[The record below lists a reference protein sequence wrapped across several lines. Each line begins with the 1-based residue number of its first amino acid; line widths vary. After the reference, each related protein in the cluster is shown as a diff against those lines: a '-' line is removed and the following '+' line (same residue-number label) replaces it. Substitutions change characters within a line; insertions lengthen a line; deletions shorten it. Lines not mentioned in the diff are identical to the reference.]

1 MAKILIVD
9 DKPSM
14 RKMLKEA
21 LEGQGHQ
28 CRSASSGTE
37 ALMLLKKD
45 GCDLLLTDLRMP
57 EISGLELMREV
68 KDSASECAVV
78 LMTAYGSVET
88 AVEAMR
94 LGAADFLP
102 KPFSLDHLKVVVD
115 KALNVKALKAEN
127 LGLKAMIADD
137 YKFDG
142 VEGNSKPM
150 KKLHALVRKVA
161 PSDSAVL
168 IHGESGTGKE
178 LIARAIHMNSRRAEK
193 PFLKVNC
200 AALAQGVLESELFGH
215 EKGAFTGAHQRRLGR
230 FELANGGT
238 LFLDEV
244 GDLGMESQVKLLRVL
259 QEREFERVGGTSP
272 IRTDVRVIA
281 ASNRDLKAMV
291 AENRFREDLFFRLNV
306 VPVLLPPLRERRE
319 DIPTLAR
326 YFLTKHVA
334 SQGAQAAKGAQNAKL
349 SNEAEAILLK
359 YPFPGNVRELENVI
373 QRAIVLMDADG
384 VIRAEQLPKEVSAG
398 KAKKGGPNF
407 NRQVEDLERRLI
419 LDAMEKAQG
428 SQTAAA
434 KALGMNRTLLI
445 YKLKKHKIK
454 PDSFKKAASR
464 KK

>member
-1 MAKILIVD
+1 MAKILVVD

-21 LEGQGHQ
+21 LEAQGHE
-28 CRSASSGTE
+28 CRAASGGAE

-45 GCDLLLTDLRMP
+45 ACDLLLSDLRMP
-57 EISGLELMREV
+57 EISGLELLREV
-68 KDSASECAVV
+68 KEADSATAVV

-102 KPFSLDHLKVVVD
+102 KPFSLEHLKVVVD
-115 KALNVKALKAEN
+115 KALSVKALKAEN
-127 LGLKAMIADD
+127 LGLRAQLAED

-142 VEGNSKPM
+142 VEGMSKVM

-215 EKGAFTGAHQRRLGR
+215 EKGSFTGAHQRRLGR

-244 GDLGMESQVKLLRVL
+244 GDLGMDSQVKLLRVL
-259 QEREFERVGGTSP
+259 QEKEFERVGGTAP

-281 ASNRDLKAMV
+281 ASNRDLKALV
-291 AENRFREDLFFRLNV
+291 AENRFREDLYFRLNV
-306 VPVLLPPLRERRE
+306 VPVSLPPLRERRE
-319 DIPTLAR
+319 DIPHLAR
-326 YFLTKHVA
+326 HFIAKHPA
-334 SQGAQAAKGAQNAKL
+334 AGRGGAVPRL
-349 SNEAEAILLK
+349 SAEAEAILMK
-359 YPFPGNVRELENVI
+359 YAFPGNVRELENVI
-373 QRAIVLMDADG
+373 QRAIVMLDADG
-384 VIRAEQLPKEVSAG
+384 VIHAGQLPGELGAA
-398 KAKKGGPNF
+398 KAKKGGANF

-419 LDAMEKAQG
+419 LDAMEKALG

-434 KALGMNRTLLI
+434 KSLGMNRTLLI
-445 YKLKKHKIK
+445 YKLKKHKIR
-454 PDSFKKAASR
+454 PEAFKKTAAR

>member
-21 LEGQGHQ
+21 LEGQGHD
-28 CRSASSGTE
+28 CRAASSGSE

-45 GCDLLLTDLRMP
+45 ACDLLLTDLRMP
-57 EISGLELMREV
+57 EISGLELLREV
-68 KDSASECAVV
+68 KDAASETAVV

-102 KPFSLDHLKVVVD
+102 KPFSLEHLKVVVD
-115 KALNVKALKAEN
+115 KALNVKALRAEN
-127 LGLKAMIADD
+127 LGLKAQLADG
-137 YKFDG
+137 YQFDG
-142 VEGNSKPM
+142 VEGSSKPM
-150 KKLHALVRKVA
+150 KKLHLLVKKVA

-178 LIARAIHMNSRRAEK
+178 LIARAIHMNSRRRDK

-244 GDLGMESQVKLLRVL
+244 GDLGMDSQVKLLRVL

-281 ASNRDLKAMV
+281 ASNRDLKALV
-291 AENRFREDLFFRLNV
+291 GENRFREDLFFRLNV
-306 VPVLLPPLRERRE
+306 VPVSLPALRERRE

-326 YFLTKHVA
+326 YFVGKHQP
-334 SQGAQAAKGAQNAKL
+334 QGRSGSPRL
-349 SNEAEAILLK
+349 SSEAEAILLK
-359 YPFPGNVRELENVI
+359 YPFPGNVRELENMV
-373 QRAIVLMDADG
+373 QRALVLVDADG
-384 VIRAEQLPKEVSAG
+384 VIRAEHLPRELSQG
-398 KAKKGGPNF
+398 KAKKAGANF
-407 NRQVEDLERRLI
+407 NRQVEDLEKRLI
-419 LDAMEKAQG
+419 LDALEKAQG

-434 KALGMNRTLLI
+434 KVLGMNRTLLI
-445 YKLKKHKIK
+445 YKLKKHRIR
-454 PDSFKKAASR
+454 PEQFKKASPR